1 MQTSKKL
8 VVFTTALTLFCLI
21 AVARVGAATRND
33 PSPASVAL
41 VQPPT
46 AGGPEIVPAEPAPRV
61 EAPLQ
66 VVESAETYCKPAC
79 ITYRYKGRC
88 RRTCCGCEPNIE
100 TVLTVPDCRR
110 CGCGC
115 FAVPVCIPGC
125 CTDVPCVKSRC
136 ALFGRG
142 VAVYTWCCGYKIVV
156 NITKCGD
163 VIVTQICP

>member
-1 MQTSKKL
+1 MQISKKS
-8 VVFTTALTLFCLI
+8 VVLSTALTVFCL
-21 AVARVGAATRND
+21 VGVSHVGAANRID
-33 PSPASVAL
+33 SSPLSVSL

-46 AGGPEIVPAEPAPRV
+46 VDAQEVVPAEPAPPV

-66 VVESAETYCKPAC
+66 ELESGVSYCKPAC
-79 ITYRYKGRC
+79 ITYRYRGRC
-88 RRTCCGCEPNIE
+88 RKTCCDCGPDIE
-100 TVLTVPDCRR
+100 TVLTVPDCRK

-125 CTDVPCVKSRC
+125 CTDAPCVTCRHGI
-136 ALFGRG
+136 FGRG

-156 NITKCGD
+156 NITKCSD